1 MIILQPMYSVFPP
14 SVLRIRST
22 TIANQPSHRIQGYV
36 QDRNSQS
43 RTPKPAHI
51 TAHLGHPQSPNA
63 PLPYTFLP
71 SPLQSIS
78 PNRPFLRELPTAAIQ
93 FPSTHSLT
101 IGIFLSSPGQQ
112 DIHLLA
118 GHQLH
123 PHPQHCEPAPVG
135 F

>member
-1 MIILQPMYSVFPP
+1 MYSVFPP

-63 PLPYTFLP
+63 PCALYIPPQP
-71 SPLQSIS
+71 SSEH
-78 PNRPFLRELPTAAIQ
+78 FTK
-93 FPSTHSLT
+93 ST
-101 IGIFLSSPGQQ
+101 LSS
-112 DIHLLA
+112 
-118 GHQLH
+118 
-123 PHPQHCEPAPVG
+123 
-135 F
+135 